1 MARNKTVVSVAGID
15 PFRIGGG
22 ETFARELSR
31 QLGILGWRSV
41 LCYLNPPAGKVR
53 EFLELPN
60 VDLEVLPDA
69 WRPGWRQTRGLAAI
83 LRRHRPEILHLH
95 FTSFLGPY
103 PWIAALLGVRR
114 IFFTDHS
121 SRPEGYQRRRA
132 PLWKQLAT
140 RAINSPIERVTCP
153 SDYGV
158 SCWRELGVLPPA
170 RFVRIY
176 NSVDLTRPEGDGA
189 SFRRRW
195 SISVDKLIVLQVSW
209 IIPEKGI
216 GDLLEAARRVV
227 EKEPRAHFVF
237 AGEGAAREQFTEEA
251 ARMWLERRVTWTGLL
266 LDPWTEGAYAAA
278 DVVCQV
284 SRWEEIF
291 GWSIAEAM
299 AAGRPV
305 VGTRVGGIPEVI
317 EDGRTGFVVP
327 RGDVTAI
334 ASGILSLLSDPG
346 LRTSMGRQGR
356 AAAERKFDLARNVA
370 GLLRLYGLSSSFDS
384 AG

>member
-1 MARNKTVVSVAGID
+1 LAQNQTVVSVLGID

-31 QLGILGWRSV
+31 QLGMLGWRSV

-69 WRPGWRQTRGLAAI
+69 WRPGWRQACGLVAI

-95 FTSFLGPY
+95 FSSFLGPY
-103 PWIAALLGVRR
+103 PWTAKLLGVPR

-121 SRPEGYQRRRA
+121 SRPEGYQPRRA
-132 PLWKQLAT
+132 RLWKRLAT

-158 SCWRELGVLPPA
+158 RCWEELGVLPPA

-176 NSVDLTRPEGDGA
+176 NGVDLTRPAGDA
-189 SFRRRW
+189 TAFRRRW
-195 SISVDKLIVLQVSW
+195 SIPGDRLVVLQVSW

-227 EKEPRAHFVF
+227 QQEPRAHFVV
-237 AGEGAAREQFTEEA
+237 AGEGAARAQFTEGA
-251 ARMWLERRVTWTGLL
+251 ARMGLERHVTWTGLL
-266 LDPWTEGAYAAA
+266 LDPWAEGAYAAA

-317 EDGRTGFVVP
+317 EHGRSGLLVP
-327 RGDVTAI
+327 RGDVSAI
-334 ASGILSLLSDPG
+334 ASGILSLLPDAA
-346 LRTSMGRQGR
+346 LRESMGEAGR
-356 AAAERKFDLARNVA
+356 AIAKGKFDLARNV
-370 GLLRLYGLSSSFDS
+370 GELLRLYGLGSGIDR
-384 AG
+384 GC